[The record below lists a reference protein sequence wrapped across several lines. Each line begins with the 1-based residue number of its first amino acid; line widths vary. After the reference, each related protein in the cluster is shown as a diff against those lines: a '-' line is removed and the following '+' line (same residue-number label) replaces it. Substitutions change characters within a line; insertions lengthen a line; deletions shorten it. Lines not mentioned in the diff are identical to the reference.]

1 MRISDWSSDVCSS
14 DLIKMVWLAM
24 HELRPEPEDRHVGR
38 QDAPYRRQFISPGFD
53 LRRPKWILRPRNLD
67 AGLNLS
73 QGDRRKVKVGILLGF
88 QPGKHGAVGT
98 STDRKS
104 TRLNSSH

>member
-1 MRISDWSSDVCSS
+1 MGVVELRGRCDHRV
-14 DLIKMVWLAM
+14 LIKMVWLAM

-38 QDAPYRRQFISPGFD
+38 QDVPYRRQFISPGFD

-73 QGDRRKVKVGILLGF
+73 QGDRRKVKRSEERSVG
-88 QPGKHGAVGT
+88 KECV
-98 STDRKS
+98 STCI
-104 TRLNSSH
+104 TRWWT

>member
-1 MRISDWSSDVCSS
+1 MIMCCRSGPELMEVRHPKGCEISCVARDDSEVVDLRGRCDQRV
-14 DLIKMVWLAM
+14 LIKMVWLAM

-38 QDAPYRRQFISPGFD
+38 QDVPYRRQFISPGFD

-73 QGDRRKVKVGILLGF
+73 KVT
-88 QPGKHGAVGT
+88 AE
-98 STDRKS
+98 R
-104 TRLNSSH
+104 